1 VGVPKT
7 GYMSDVMGKVAAKNI
22 EAEIMGKPPKELPF
36 PEIKLMCVMDGGD
49 MAVTMVSNRI
59 FPPRNLAFVNAGKL
73 GHLGKIMFEK
83 YYMWKVRNGL
93 VYLP

>member
-1 VGVPKT
+1 
-7 GYMSDVMGKVAAKNI
+7 M
-22 EAEIMGKPPKELPF
+22 F
-36 PEIKLMCVMDGGD
+36 VMDGVD
-49 MAVTMVSNRI
+49 MPVTMVSNRI